1 MATLTGKLVADTYKA
16 LLKLIDNDVVT
27 ATEKQVS
34 DGYGGGTGLFIDQ
47 NGFIRAN
54 KFKVTGANS
63 SQYLKGDGSLDSNSY
78 LTVASASSTYLTIA
92 SAASTYLP
100 IGSTT
105 SVIGEGSNLYFTQPR
120 VLSTP
125 LTGFVSTSGTVTA
138 SDTVLTSIEK
148 IWWNIVN
155 GGGGGGGGYVPYSG
169 ATQNLDLGTYGL
181 LGDFVKFNVSNS
193 SIPTTAGTMSWDNTD
208 GTANIRLKGD
218 NVNLHVGQDGI
229 ARVVNGTGANV
240 LRSNYQVVKIMGA
253 QGQRLQ
259 VSLAT
264 ADNDPDSKD
273 TIGVV
278 AENINNNQEGFVL
291 TNGILDE
298 INTTGSL
305 QSETWADGDTLYLS
319 GTTAGKLTN
328 VKPQAPI
335 HTVIVGF
342 VVYAHANH
350 GKIFVK
356 VDNGY
361 ELDELHNVQIVGATN
376 KDLLVYDYATSLWKN
391 RGIFGTQGYLPFYD
405 DTLLLDDSPIYTNG
419 NNVGIGT
426 TTITEKLVVNG
437 NILASA
443 FKKVGGLSTQF
454 LKADGSV
461 DSTQYQPYSADLTAI
476 DNLALTTGLLRKNGT
491 DTWEL
496 DQTEYISLAFAT
508 STYQTLANLSANL
521 TASATKYPSVNAVN
535 TGLGLKLNL
544 TGGTLTGGLTLNYS
558 YPTIALSDVS
568 SGTIWNILNDGSSF
582 KLNYGAT
589 NKFYM
594 FANGN
599 AEFANNLTASSLI
612 KAGGTSSQFLKADG
626 SVDSTTYQ
634 PYDADLTAIGA
645 LALTT
650 GLLRK
655 NGANTWELDQTEYV
669 SLATL
674 IANYQTISNLSSN
687 LTASSTK
694 YPSVNAVN
702 SGLNLKL
709 SLSGGTMSGD
719 LALSYSIPN
728 IQFSDTSSGTIW
740 NVQNDGGT
748 FKINSGITN
757 KFAMLSSGNA
767 TFVGD
772 LTANKFIKSGGT
784 SAQFLM
790 ADGSVSSGNAGTVTS
805 VALSAPTGFSVSGS
819 PITSS
824 GTLALAFATG
834 YSLPSDATQ
843 ATWTAKQNALNGTG
857 FVKISGTT
865 ISYDNSTYYLASN
878 PNSYISGITSLMVT
892 TALGYTPYNA
902 TNPNGYISGNQSIT
916 LSGDVSGSG
925 TTAIT
930 TTLATITQGAT
941 GSFVKVTLDTKGR
954 VTGNVAVGSS
964 DITTALG
971 YTPYNSTN
979 PSGYISGITSLMVT
993 TALGYTPYNATN
1005 PNGYTSNVG
1014 TVTSVGLS
1022 SATTGV
1028 TIGSTPI
1035 TTSGTITLAIATAS
1049 GTTQGLL
1056 SSTDWTTFNNKQNA
1070 LGYTPVTDARTLT
1083 INGTTYDL
1091 TANRSWT
1098 ISGTISGGTTNYVPK
1113 FTSSSTIGN
1122 SVIYDNGTNVGI
1134 GTTSPQAKFASI
1146 NSGSQNLVANAGLW
1160 VSHDSSSNGD
1170 GIGIGTNGSS
1180 SYKWIQSY
1188 SGSLSLNPAGNNVGI
1203 GTTSPSWMLE
1213 VNKDTSSGSF
1223 GQYPAVSVNNPN
1235 AAGYSAY
1242 YFFSGSTNKGGIEY
1256 SNSTN
1261 ALSIYG
1267 NSSERMRITSGG
1279 MLVLELPHHRL
1290 LLVV

>member
-1 MATLTGKLVADTYKA
+1 
-16 LLKLIDNDVVT
+16 
-27 ATEKQVS
+27 
-34 DGYGGGTGLFIDQ
+34 
-47 NGFIRAN
+47 
-54 KFKVTGANS
+54 
-63 SQYLKGDGSLDSNSY
+63 
-78 LTVASASSTYLTIA
+78 
-92 SAASTYLP
+92 
-100 IGSTT
+100 
-105 SVIGEGSNLYFTQPR
+105 
-120 VLSTP
+120 
-125 LTGFVSTSGTVTA
+125 
-138 SDTVLTSIEK
+138 
-148 IWWNIVN
+148 
-155 GGGGGGGGYVPYSG
+155 
-169 ATQNLDLGTYGL
+169 
-181 LGDFVKFNVSNS
+181 
-193 SIPTTAGTMSWDNTD
+193 
-208 GTANIRLKGD
+208 
-218 NVNLHVGQDGI
+218 
-229 ARVVNGTGANV
+229 
-240 LRSNYQVVKIMGA
+240 
-253 QGQRLQ
+253 
-259 VSLAT
+259 
-264 ADNDPDSKD
+264 
-273 TIGVV
+273 
-278 AENINNNQEGFVL
+278 
-291 TNGILDE
+291 
-298 INTTGSL
+298 
-305 QSETWADGDTLYLS
+305 
-319 GTTAGKLTN
+319 
-328 VKPQAPI
+328 
-335 HTVIVGF
+335 
-342 VVYAHANH
+342 
-350 GKIFVK
+350 
-356 VDNGY
+356 
-361 ELDELHNVQIVGATN
+361 
-376 KDLLVYDYATSLWKN
+376 
-391 RGIFGTQGYLPFYD
+391 
-405 DTLLLDDSPIYTNG
+405 
-419 NNVGIGT
+419 
-426 TTITEKLVVNG
+426 
-437 NILASA
+437 
-443 FKKVGGLSTQF
+443 
-454 LKADGSV
+454 
-461 DSTQYQPYSADLTAI
+461 
-476 DNLALTTGLLRKNGT
+476 
-491 DTWEL
+491 
-496 DQTEYISLAFAT
+496 
-508 STYQTLANLSANL
+508 
-521 TASATKYPSVNAVN
+521 
-535 TGLGLKLNL
+535 
-544 TGGTLTGGLTLNYS
+544 
-558 YPTIALSDVS
+558 
-568 SGTIWNILNDGSSF
+568 
-582 KLNYGAT
+582 
-589 NKFYM
+589 
-594 FANGN
+594 
-599 AEFANNLTASSLI
+599 
-612 KAGGTSSQFLKADG
+612 
-626 SVDSTTYQ
+626 
-634 PYDADLTAIGA
+634 
-645 LALTT
+645 
-650 GLLRK
+650 
-655 NGANTWELDQTEYV
+655 
-669 SLATL
+669 
-674 IANYQTISNLSSN
+674 
-687 LTASSTK
+687 
-694 YPSVNAVN
+694 
-702 SGLNLKL
+702 
-709 SLSGGTMSGD
+709 
-719 LALSYSIPN
+719 
-728 IQFSDTSSGTIW
+728 
-740 NVQNDGGT
+740 
-748 FKINSGITN
+748 
-757 KFAMLSSGNA
+757 
-767 TFVGD
+767 
-772 LTANKFIKSGGT
+772 
-784 SAQFLM
+784 
-790 ADGSVSSGNAGTVTS
+790 
-805 VALSAPTGFSVSGS
+805 
-819 PITSS
+819 
-824 GTLALAFATG
+824 
-834 YSLPSDATQ
+834 
-843 ATWTAKQNALNGTG
+843 
-857 FVKISGTT
+857 
-865 ISYDNSTYYLASN
+865 
-878 PNSYISGITSLMVT
+878 MVT